1 MEKVNIPNEQSAIE
15 ERRLKQNWVL
25 SVKQLLSRL
34 GFMDVRFF
42 RVLPILNYLL
52 IIIIKIKGHIHAG
65 LVFMVRE
72 LDKI

>member
-34 GFMDVRFF
+34 GLMDVRFF
-42 RVLPILNYLL
+42 QGFANIKLFIDNNY
-52 IIIIKIKGHIHAG
+52 
-65 LVFMVRE
+65 
-72 LDKI
+72 